1 VNGKSG
7 EAVPMDGIQALQRA
21 LGNRAFARLAQAGSV
36 QLARSGSG
44 GAPPVPAP
52 VPAPAPAPAPPA
64 PDPAVVKARA
74 DAIVVRDHIKAEAK
88 VRAKA
93 TRSVS
98 KSSNFYKRLADF
110 YLKDY
115 LKAPSAAKGKDA
127 AEKRIGKTFA
137 GPATAGDAW
146 EEHAL
151 SDWNKEPIP
160 DFARK
165 MRPVL
170 PAEIAAGTDILSRPN
185 RKKLPFIDVP
195 QLVGEANMG
204 TGFDADVAGGG
215 KNISQLMHWATGVKY
230 SNIDKLTMRELFFA
244 YENWHLETWDVFGE
258 DPINDMIAEEAGRI
272 LGTQLRAGAVTK
284 GNLQAKLD
292 EGFAEARA
300 WVGTLL
306 RARQAELDAW
316 IVAEVQKPA
325 NMWWGALSPIKP
337 WGDETIF
344 GDLKAGTSLDDVKK
358 SKFVDRIIDIY
369 TLVFEA
375 DEWEAAHGPIDNGT
389 FIPMILSGLLNGV
402 FEKMAKGQPVTSGP

>member
-1 VNGKSG
+1 
-7 EAVPMDGIQALQRA
+7 
-21 LGNRAFARLAQAGSV
+21 
-36 QLARSGSG
+36 
-44 GAPPVPAP
+44 
-52 VPAPAPAPAPPA
+52 
-64 PDPAVVKARA
+64 VKARA
-74 DAIVVRDHIKAEAK
+74 DAIIVRDHIKATAK
-88 VRAKA
+88 VRAK
-93 TRSVS
+93 TPRSVS
-98 KSSNFYKRLADF
+98 KSSKFYKRLADF
-110 YLKDY
+110 YLKEY

-230 SNIDKLTMRELFFA
+230 SDIDKLTMRELFFA

-272 LGTQLRAGAVTK
+272 LGTHLRAGSVTK
-284 GNLQAKLD
+284 DNLQAKLD
-292 EGFAEARA
+292 ESFGEARA

-306 RARQAELDAW
+306 RARQAELDTW
-316 IVAEVQKPA
+316 ILAEVQKPA
-325 NMWWGALSPIKP
+325 NMWWGALAPIKP

-344 GDLKAGTSLDDVKK
+344 GDLKSGTSLDDVKK
-358 SKFVDRIIDIY
+358 SKFVDRITDIY
-369 TLVFEA
+369 ALIFEA
-375 DEWEAAHGPIDNGT
+375 DEWEAAHGNIDNGT
-389 FIPMILSGLLNGV
+389 FIPMILSGLLNGI
-402 FEKMAKGQPVTSGP
+402 FEKMAKGQPITSGP